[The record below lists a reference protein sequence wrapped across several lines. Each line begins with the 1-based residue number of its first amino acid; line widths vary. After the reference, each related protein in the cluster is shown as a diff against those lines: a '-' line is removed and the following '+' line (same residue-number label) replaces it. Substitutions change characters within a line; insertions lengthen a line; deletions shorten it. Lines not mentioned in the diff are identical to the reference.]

1 VGGRSPSR
9 SKEERIINKMGFPQS
24 GIEGGQKDVMRRT
37 SGCEKGSIVKLYS
50 WFLAGARDLLN
61 KISFFCLIIGF

>member
-24 GIEGGQKDVMRRT
+24 GIEGGQKDVTCGPKWVRER
-37 SGCEKGSIVKLYS
+37 EYS
-50 WFLAGARDLLN
+50 ETILLVSRARAGLT
-61 KISFFCLIIGF
+61 K